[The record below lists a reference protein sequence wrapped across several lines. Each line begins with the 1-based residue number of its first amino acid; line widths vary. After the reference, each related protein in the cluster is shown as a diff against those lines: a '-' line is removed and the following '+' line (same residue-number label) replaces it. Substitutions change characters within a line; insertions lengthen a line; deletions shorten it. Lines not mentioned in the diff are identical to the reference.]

1 MSSENRSRFVT
12 QNKTT
17 NERLSTNT
25 VGLVALSEF
34 RKRRAEVLEQQEREA
49 REALLSASST
59 PNRSTSR
66 TPISGNVSGDAGSG
80 AEQPAKKKLK
90 QKKTKRKAGPKLSFG
105 GDEDEDEQD
114 DANAP
119 TDGSGEKKVAATRDG
134 ERATDVKKSK
144 LAANASVGIVPKTL
158 TKAAMKQEAAE
169 REALRREFLQIQDAV
184 KATEI
189 AIPFVFYDGTN
200 IPGGVVRVKKGD
212 HVWVFLDKSRKVGAE
227 MQVGGD
233 KVRARKAWARVG
245 VDDLILVRG
254 TIIVPHHYDF
264 YFFAINKS
272 LGPGGK
278 RIFDYSSDAPKMHNH
293 NHANA
298 DNADD
303 DNKEE
308 ETSGLMTAAAYKAAE
323 ARNLPDISTLE
334 GANDDP
340 TLTKVVDRRWYERNK
355 HIYPASLWQEFDP
368 EKDYQTEIRRDLGGN
383 AFFYAK

>member
-105 GDEDEDEQD
+105 DDEDEDEQD

-254 TIIVPHHYDF
+254 TIIVPHV
-264 YFFAINKS
+264 S
-272 LGPGGK
+272 VP
-278 RIFDYSSDAPKMHNH
+278 STS
-293 NHANA
+293 HARGEQW
-298 DNADD
+298 
-303 DNKEE
+303 EE
-308 ETSGLMTAAAYKAAE
+308 K
-323 ARNLPDISTLE
+323 
-334 GANDDP
+334 
-340 TLTKVVDRRWYERNK
+340 
-355 HIYPASLWQEFDP
+355 
-368 EKDYQTEIRRDLGGN
+368 
-383 AFFYAK
+383 

>member
-1 MSSENRSRFVT
+1 MSNENASRFVT

-17 NERLSTNT
+17 QERLSTNT
-25 VGLVALSEF
+25 VGLVNLSDF

-49 REALLSASST
+49 RETLLSAVST
-59 PNRSTSR
+59 PNRSLSR
-66 TPISGNVSGDAGSG
+66 TPVSGNVSGDAASGS
-80 AEQPAKKKLK
+80 EQPVKKKLK
-90 QKKTKRKAGPKLSFG
+90 KKKKVGGAKLSFG
-105 GDEDEDEQD
+105 DDEEDEAEDTQGSE
-114 DANAP
+114 P
-119 TDGSGEKKVAATRDG
+119 TN
-134 ERATDVKKSK
+134 VKKPK
-144 LAANASVGIVPKTL
+144 LSPNASVGIVPKAL

-200 IPGGVVRVKKGD
+200 IPGGTVRVKKGD
-212 HVWVFLDKSRKVGAE
+212 FVWVFLDKSRKVGAKL
-227 MQVGGD
+227 QVGGD
-233 KVRARKAWARVG
+233 KASSRKQWARVS

-254 TIIVPHHYDF
+254 SIIIPHHYDF

-272 LGPGGK
+272 IGPGGE
-278 RIFDYSSDAPKMHNH
+278 RIFDYSSDAPKMQK
-293 NHANA
+293 HANA
-298 DNADD
+298 NDADETEE
-303 DNKEE
+303 KE
-308 ETSGLMTAAAYKAAE
+308 TPGGLQTAAAYKAA
-323 ARNLPDISTLE
+323 AIRNLPDISTLE

-340 TLTKVVDRRWYERNK
+340 ALTKVVDRRWYERNK